1 MSALLLLGGRS
12 GIGLAIVEE
21 LLGRRPGSDVVLA
34 RRPRLGDEDEEAAVA
49 DRLRAAGA
57 ATVEAVDFDAE
68 ALGSHEAL
76 VDEVFARH
84 EVSHAV
90 VAFGILGDQ
99 ERAWTDVAAAQR
111 LVTVNST
118 AAVGVGVALAAAMRR
133 QGRGA
138 IVALSSVAG
147 VRVRRS
153 NFVYGASKSAMDA
166 FYLNLGVALA
176 GSGVR
181 VLVVRPGAVAT
192 GMIAGNDPVAF
203 TVGADEVARAA
214 VVALERG
221 KDVVHVPSLFGPAMA
236 LAHLVPHCLWRT
248 LPT

>member
-1 MSALLLLGGRS
+1 MSAVLLLGGRS

-21 LLGRRPGSDVVLA
+21 LLAEHPGSEVVLA
-34 RRPRLGDEDEEAAVA
+34 RRPRPGADDEDAAVA
-49 DRLRAAGA
+49 GRLRAAGA
-57 ATVEAVDFDAE
+57 ATVQAVDFDAE
-68 ALGSHEAL
+68 ALETHEAL
-76 VDEVFARH
+76 VEAVFAGH

-133 QGRGA
+133 QGRGT

-153 NFVYGASKSAMDA
+153 NFVYGASKAAMDA
-166 FYLNLGVALA
+166 FFLNLDTALD
-176 GSGVR
+176 GTGVR

-203 TVGADEVARAA
+203 TVEADEVARAT
-214 VVALERG
+214 VKALGQG

-236 LAHLVPHCLWRT
+236 LAHLVPHRLWRT
-248 LPT
+248 LRN